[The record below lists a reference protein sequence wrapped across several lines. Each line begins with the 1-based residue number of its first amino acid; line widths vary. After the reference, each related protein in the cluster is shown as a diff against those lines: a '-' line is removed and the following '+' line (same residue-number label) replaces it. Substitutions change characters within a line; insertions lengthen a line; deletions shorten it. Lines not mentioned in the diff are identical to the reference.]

1 MRLSD
6 TCAECL
12 YDKQQHLTDDEE
24 YLRTVRDML
33 DSRSDDMTAPYMV
46 YLFALAYEK
55 RFGKGAPYAAVK
67 RSFND
72 LVLSVED
79 TVRERIETSDD
90 PVTTALLYSRIGN
103 YIDFGAMNNVS
114 EVAFL
119 SLLDSVRLNERDR
132 EVVASFKEQCR
143 NAGNFLLISD
153 NCGEIVLDRLL
164 LEQLHKSFPSLGMTV
179 LVRGKEVLNDVTEED
194 ARYAGI
200 DCYAKIVSNGM
211 PLAGTVYALMP
222 PDAKA
227 ALDEADV
234 ILAKGQGNYES
245 LTGEGRHVFFS
256 FLCKCDLFTDRFN
269 VPKLAGIFIEEK

>member
-6 TCAECL
+6 ICAECL

-46 YLFALAYEK
+46 YLFTLAYEK
-55 RFGKGAPYAAVK
+55 RFGKSAPYAAVK

-132 EVVASFKEQCR
+132 EVIASFKEQCC

-164 LEQLHKSFPSLGMTV
+164 LEQLHKRFPSLGMKV

-194 ARYAGI
+194 ARYVGI

-211 PLAGTVYALMP
+211 PIAGTIYALMP

-227 ALDEADV
+227 ALDEADI